1 MGLSSSL
8 MGAGCSKAMPPVV
21 CGLKDFIQYTC
32 KTTQKPI
39 LGPDNRPI
47 KGPDGKPIGYIKT
60 NDWSLV
66 DWNAIGDG
74 DNFDK
79 DKFSSE
85 MDKASFKGGMDNNKI
100 FKTSGLNNFKG
111 VMGEAEKVFEAAAAK
126 LAGAGLPKSN
136 GFSAGA
142 LDALG
147 IHADARRADQAILI
161 VKAFSDWATTKGI
174 TPVLGAGITR
184 PGVPTY
190 QLLDATATIN
200 QNGLTGDNANEV
212 RDFVKTQNAAGE
224 SPTHVE
230 AISTAK
236 TLKTKLAKACAP

>member
-1 MGLSSSL
+1 MGV
-8 MGAGCSKAMPPVV
+8 GCSKATPPVV

-32 KTTQKPI
+32 PTTKQPI
-39 LGPDNRPI
+39 KGDDKKPI
-47 KGPDGKPIGYIKT
+47 KGPDGKPIGYIVT
-60 NDWSLV
+60 NEWSKV

-85 MDKASFKGGMDNNKI
+85 MTKANFKGGMDNKKI
-100 FKTSGLNNFKG
+100 FTTPGLINFKG

-161 VKAFSDWATTKGI
+161 VKDFSDWATKKGI

-184 PGVPTY
+184 PSVPTY

-200 QNGLTGDNANEV
+200 QNGLTGDNVNEV
-212 RDFVKTQNAAGE
+212 RDYVKIQNAAGD
-224 SPTHVE
+224 SPTHLE